1 MEWVC
6 FSSLAATVGSNPT
19 GFMDVCCECWVLS
32 GRESSLRGADHL
44 SIEVLHCAMCMSVIM
59 RRTWPPGGG
68 GGGGGGAAVPVGVG
82 GGDQHKKQEPKR
94 ETVKR
99 AEGGV

>member
-68 GGGGGGAAVPVGVG
+68 GGWGGRQTFPIELEAVTHITNR
-82 GGDQHKKQEPKR
+82 QPK
-94 ETVKR
+94 E
-99 AEGGV
+99 